1 MARTANSRS
10 SSGVARSK
18 AAARD
23 VADRTAQEFLIEA
36 RERLLELERDAE
48 AAANELD
55 ETLVQAVERL
65 YDYDAVEARR
75 FEAFGEILIEH
86 QRAVAERS
94 AHLRRRLE
102 RRGHLASPPSRLERR
117 AGDIVAE
124 PAEPRR
130 ELAPRTNGSGP
141 SEGVVLLARQMAA
154 TGADDRRIARTLSVL
169 GVDHADEAVRESL
182 H

>member
-10 SSGVARSK
+10 SAGAARSK

-130 ELAPRTNGSGP
+130 APRTNGSGP